1 MSNHSEAQD
10 WKQYERW
17 HDLCNAVCNAQG
29 HLGNSELS
37 FLLCKAQRKTEQKH
51 IEAAAR
57 NLSNWRTGTNTPSKQ
72 NARLL
77 ADFFNINDDDVLSK
91 QWWELY
97 KRSQS
102 RSTSPYASNPATE
115 GNRKKP
121 VLKRL
126 TIAGI
131 GVVVVISTF
140 FLMRSSSDAA
150 SDQDAAM
157 RLNNIPWTRN
167 VSLHVGEEAVVH
179 GKRGDCGQ
187 LPKAED
193 KIQKDLPN
201 DLTTGVLTTG
211 KLGMRTSRRCDGA
224 TPAREIVFKAL
235 YAGRET
241 FFLYGD
247 DVTVTVVE

>member
-1 MSNHSEAQD
+1 MSDHSHIQN

-37 FLLCKAQRKTEQKH
+37 FLLCKAQRKSEQKH

-57 NLSNWRTGTNTPSKQ
+57 NLSNWRTGTNTPSKR

-77 ADFFNINDDDVLSK
+77 ADVLNINDDDVLSK

-97 KRSQS
+97 KRSHS
-102 RSTSPYASNPATE
+102 RNTSPYAS
-115 GNRKKP
+115 KP
-121 VLKRL
+121 SNEHEIQKSALKRL
-126 TIAGI
+126 TIAGV
-131 GVVVVISTF
+131 GVLVVSGAF
-140 FLMRSSSDAA
+140 FLTQSGSDAA
-150 SDQDAAM
+150 NDQDAAM

-201 DLTTGVLTTG
+201 HLTTGVLSTG

-235 YAGRET
+235 YPGRET

-247 DVTVTVVE
+247 DITVTGVE